1 MTPIDIVNVLTAA
14 TPIVASVAS
23 IAKNNAENNERQNI
37 QPTNINITIN
47 NHFYNNSEY
56 EAVMK
61 ASKLQND
68 VIGGITSSGPR
79 FSL

>member
-14 TPIVASVAS
+14 TPIVASMAS
-23 IAKNNAENNERQNI
+23 IAKENSEMKARNNI
-37 QPTNINITIN
+37 QPANINITIH

-56 EAVMK
+56 EALMK
-61 ASKLQND
+61 ASKLQNE
-68 VIGGITSSGPR
+68 VVGNVASSGSR